1 MRKPILPITAI
12 LILLAHTHARAQ
24 VAITTVPTQPP
35 SGQTDG
41 QHQVKRNFSHR
52 DLPPLNLDMFALST
66 QTGGEFY
73 FWGEGEFGSEAASKV
88 IAESVLSTQT
98 LLYKYGDID
107 GTCEIPF
114 YVEKYKYHFTFFT
127 GIQSKDRIEF
137 IQPDGTVLKDGE
149 GVTVYPFQRMCIA
162 TVNAPLAGEWTIRL
176 SGRGKYLVS
185 VRK

>member
-1 MRKPILPITAI
+1 
-12 LILLAHTHARAQ
+12 
-24 VAITTVPTQPP
+24 
-35 SGQTDG
+35 
-41 QHQVKRNFSHR
+41 
-52 DLPPLNLDMFALST
+52 
-66 QTGGEFY
+66 
-73 FWGEGEFGSEAASKV
+73 
-88 IAESVLSTQT
+88 LSTQT

-107 GTCEIPF
+107 GTLEIPF
-114 YVEKYKYHFTFFT
+114 YVEKYKYHFTFFA